1 MTHFFFEH
9 SQLDPGV
16 KDVNDLNHVLRKPDE
31 NNAFVI
37 SSQVATFVTNAMI
50 FDGPKL
56 VFADCCFALNDA
68 AEFVEFDADGNA
80 IRYSEPVPDWYQ
92 TPGEFVSGEWL
103 KTHGLDDMT
112 AAEFIKEI
120 KEGFPDLEQRRQHV
134 GLMFDLRLE
143 TLNPVYAARHQ
154 VTKPGNTNRVS
165 TAPKVSDIGS
175 FEIFAQMVTRLRE
188 VVTESKRLPTMLDLC
203 GTNNIARTD
212 VRLKASV
219 RTWFKGITGE
229 LPPNNTRQAVIDKL
243 IEAGSP
249 EKAALKVQLFCAPI
263 RDRLQEI
270 DAFGLE
276 LWYKALSEAIAQA
289 GDQNVSDFSFRI

>member
-1 MTHFFFEH
+1 
-9 SQLDPGV
+9 
-16 KDVNDLNHVLRKPDE
+16 
-31 NNAFVI
+31 
-37 SSQVATFVTNAMI
+37 
-50 FDGPKL
+50 
-56 VFADCCFALNDA
+56 
-68 AEFVEFDADGNA
+68 
-80 IRYSEPVPDWYQ
+80 
-92 TPGEFVSGEWL
+92 
-103 KTHGLDDMT
+103 
-112 AAEFIKEI
+112 
-120 KEGFPDLEQRRQHV
+120 
-134 GLMFDLRLE
+134 
-143 TLNPVYAARHQ
+143 
-154 VTKPGNTNRVS
+154 
-165 TAPKVSDIGS
+165 
-175 FEIFAQMVTRLRE
+175 MVTRLRE

>member
-56 VFADCCFALNDA
+56 AFADCCFALNGA

-92 TPGEFVSGEWL
+92 TPAEFVSGEWL
-103 KTHGLDDMT
+103 KTHGLDDTT

-134 GLMFDLRLE
+134 GLMFDLQLE
-143 TLNPVYAARHQ
+143 TLNPVYADRNP
-154 VTKPGNTNRVS
+154 VTKPGNTNRIS

-175 FEIFAQMVTRLRE
+175 FEIFAQMVARLRE
-188 VVTESKRLPTMLDLC
+188 VVTDSTRLPTMLDLC
-203 GTNNIARTD
+203 GTDDITRTD

-229 LPPNNTRQAVIDKL
+229 LPPNNTRQAAIDKL

-249 EKAALKVQLFCAPI
+249 EKAAQKVQLFCAPI

-270 DAFGLE
+270 DSFGLE
-276 LWYKALSEAIAQA
+276 TWYKALSEAITEA
-289 GDQNVSDFSFRI
+289 GDRNVSDFSFKL